1 MSRLGCLPL
10 LQDRQRPPI
19 TGCFHLVISVTSR
32 RPYQD
37 LLAALDASRYLR
49 YCGSGRLISQAAV
62 QGRVGILQVH
72 SRNKKIEEG
81 LDYHKVAR
89 ATAGFTGA
97 ELMNLMNTAAIVA
110 VRRGAK
116 IITEADVFQVC
127 TQTTWPMLVMSSRR
141 SSS

>member
-1 MSRLGCLPL
+1 M
-10 LQDRQRPPI
+10 
-19 TGCFHLVISVTSR
+19 
-32 RPYQD
+32 
-37 LLAALDASRYLR
+37 
-49 YCGSGRLISQAAV
+49 

-127 TQTTWPMLVMSSRR
+127 SRR
-141 SSS
+141 PGTHCLMLSYKQHLWRACCLLSSPWTVKGDEGP